1 MMNRRESPV
10 CRTADEEPFRVL
22 ANGGFKAVRVRQ
34 IRAVLIAAAVGA
46 VIAPAIA
53 AEPYATNEFDV
64 VVYGATAGGAMAA
77 TAAGQ
82 MGLHVALLDPGTHV
96 GGMVSGGLSHTD
108 VDRQENLIGGL
119 TLTFFR
125 RVAARYGQTSGWSF
139 EPHVAEETF
148 RALLKEANVQ
158 IFSGEQIEG
167 IEKQGTVIDALRT
180 TAHQAF
186 KAAVFID
193 SSYEGDLMAAA
204 GVSYTVGREGRAKYG
219 ESLAG
224 RMDLLPSAHQ
234 FATPVLAD
242 GMAAGDD
249 WHPDRPRITAESELA
264 MTGKGDGRF
273 QSYCYRLILTDDAKN
288 RIPIPAPQGYDPA
301 NYQLLKRYIESNPA
315 LTLKG
320 VLGIN
325 RIPNGKADVNSNG
338 PVSLDF
344 LGANTKYPDANPK
357 RRKEIAEAHLRWA
370 QGLVYFLQ
378 NDPSVPEALQES
390 ARAWGLPKDEF
401 EDTGHWPNQLY
412 VREGRR
418 MLGEYILTQKDLQQ
432 SRTKPDAIGLAGY
445 NIDIRE
451 VQWLSHA
458 VYTFP
463 SVHNQ
468 MFTEGYLSQ
477 PVDPWQI
484 PYRALL
490 PKADQASNLLVTSCI
505 SASTI
510 AYASFRVEPTYM
522 IAGESAGVAAAVS
535 IQTHSDLHQL
545 NISKLQAT
553 LQSRGQILSDNS
565 SRTNGR
571 EK

>member
-1 MMNRRESPV
+1 
-10 CRTADEEPFRVL
+10 
-22 ANGGFKAVRVRQ
+22 
-34 IRAVLIAAAVGA
+34 
-46 VIAPAIA
+46 
-53 AEPYATNEFDV
+53 
-64 VVYGATAGGAMAA
+64 
-77 TAAGQ
+77 
-82 MGLHVALLDPGTHV
+82 
-96 GGMVSGGLSHTD
+96 MVSGGLSHTD

-119 TLTFFR
+119 TLIFFK
-125 RVAARYGQTSGWSF
+125 RVAAHYGQTSGWSF
-139 EPHVAEETF
+139 EPHVAEENF
-148 RALLKEANVQ
+148 RALLEEANVQ
-158 IFSGEQIEG
+158 VFPDEQIDG
-167 IEKQGTVIDALRT
+167 VEKQGAIIRALRT
-180 TAHQAF
+180 STHDAFTAT
-186 KAAVFID
+186 VFID

-234 FATPVLAD
+234 FAAPVLAD
-242 GMAAGDD
+242 GVPGPDAA
-249 WHPDRPRITAESELA
+249 HPDRPRITPQSDVAS
-264 MTGKGDGRF
+264 TGEGDGRL
-273 QSYCYRLILTDDAKN
+273 QSYCYRLILTDDPKN
-288 RIPIPAPQGYDPA
+288 RIEISAPQGYDPA
-301 NYQLLKRYIESNPA
+301 NYELLKRYIASNPA

-344 LGANTKYPDANPK
+344 LGANTEYPDANSE
-357 RRKEIAEAHLRWA
+357 RRKQIAAAHLHWA

-378 NDPSVPEALQES
+378 NDPSVPPALQNA

-401 EDTGHWPNQLY
+401 HDTGHWPNQLY

-418 MLGEYILTQKDLQQ
+418 MLGEYILTQNDLQQ

-522 IAGESAGVAAAVS
+522 ITGESAGVAAALA

-545 NISKLQAT
+545 NISKFQAT